1 MTMTSLFPQSAL
13 LIARTPP
20 FRLFLFASIA
30 LAMCIS
36 ANAQPALNNQQTSMA
51 DGPQPHS
58 QHQEAVTLHR
68 TSVPTGPL
76 LGELPDAPRV
86 GIQASTMGAQQSPA
100 PATGSISGIALDL
113 NAGAANGQTDQAEG
127 TAQVTGVVSDA
138 QGDGVSGAQITLTSP
153 GNLGRE
159 RKTAAASDGR
169 FTFTELPAGKLRLV
183 VTAAG
188 FGTYTSSEFL
198 VKSGETVQAPK
209 ITLNVTTASSVN
221 VFATADQIAEAQ
233 VEEQEKQRVF
243 GVFQNFYTSYI
254 WKAEPMSAKQKYK
267 LAFHTIVDPTTFVV
281 LAGVAGAEHYNG
293 TYPGYGP
300 GIGGYG
306 KRYGAALADSVS
318 GRIIGSAVLP
328 SLFHQDPRYY
338 YQGSGGI
345 RSRTWHALS
354 SAVVTRGDNGRLQPN
369 YSHLL
374 GNLAAG
380 GIANAYHP
388 ESSRGLGLTFQTLGI
403 TTGANAIGNL
413 FREFVLR
420 GLEPSVPG
428 FANGKKDST
437 FMPSH
442 P

>member
-1 MTMTSLFPQSAL
+1 MTSLFPISVL

-20 FRLFLFASIA
+20 FRLFLSGSIA

-36 ANAQPALNNQQTSMA
+36 ANAQPASTNQQTSMA
-51 DGPQPHS
+51 DAPQSHS
-58 QHQEAVTLHR
+58 QHQEAVTVHR
-68 TSVPTGPL
+68 PPVPTGPFSD
-76 LGELPDAPRV
+76 ELPDAPRV
-86 GIQASTMGAQQSPA
+86 GIQASTTGAQQGPT
-100 PATGSISGIALDL
+100 PATGSIAGIALDL
-113 NAGAANGQTDQAEG
+113 NGGAAKGQMNQAEG
-127 TAQVTGVVSDA
+127 AAQLTGVVSDA
-138 QGDGVSGAQITLTSP
+138 QGNGVSGAEITLTSP
-153 GNLGRE
+153 GKLGRE
-159 RKTAAASDGR
+159 RKTAAASDGS
-169 FTFTELPAGKLRLV
+169 FTFTELPAGKFRFV
-183 VTAAG
+183 VTAPG

-209 ITLNVTTASSVN
+209 IALNVTSASSVN
-221 VFATADQIAEAQ
+221 VFAAADQIAEAQ

-254 WKAEPMSAKQKYK
+254 WEAAPMTAKQKYK

-281 LAGVAGAEHYNG
+281 LAGVAGAEQYNG

-300 GIGGYG
+300 GIEGYG

-328 SLFHQDPRYY
+328 SLFHQDPRYF

-345 RSRTWHALS
+345 RSRTWHALT
-354 SAVVTRGDNGRLQPN
+354 SAVVTRGDNGKLQPN

-388 ESSRGLGLTFQTLGI
+388 ESSRGLGLTFQTLGV

-420 GLEPSVPG
+420 SLEPSVPG
-428 FANGKKDST
+428 FANGKKGST
-437 FMPSH
+437 SIPSH

>member
-1 MTMTSLFPQSAL
+1 MP
-13 LIARTPP
+13 
-20 FRLFLFASIA
+20 
-30 LAMCIS
+30 
-36 ANAQPALNNQQTSMA
+36 
-51 DGPQPHS
+51 
-58 QHQEAVTLHR
+58 
-68 TSVPTGPL
+68 
-76 LGELPDAPRV
+76 
-86 GIQASTMGAQQSPA
+86 GAK
-100 PATGSISGIALDL
+100 
-113 NAGAANGQTDQAEG
+113 
-127 TAQVTGVVSDA
+127 
-138 QGDGVSGAQITLTSP
+138 ITLTSP
-153 GNLGRE
+153 GKLGSE
-159 RKTAAASDGR
+159 RTTTAAADGG
-169 FTFTELPAGKLRLV
+169 FTFRELPAGKFRMV

-188 FGTYTSSEFL
+188 FGTYTSPEFA
-198 VKSGETVQAPK
+198 VKSGETIQAPK
-209 ITLNVTTASSVN
+209 IALNFTATSNVN

-233 VEEQEKQRVF
+233 LEGQEKQRVF

-254 WKAEPMSAKQKYK
+254 WEAEPMSPKQKYR
-267 LAFHTIVDPTTFVV
+267 LAYRTIIDPTTFVV
-281 LAGVAGAEHYNG
+281 LAGVASAEQYNG

-300 GIGGYG
+300 GIEGYG

-328 SLFHQDPRYY
+328 SLLHQDPRYF

-345 RSRTWHALS
+345 RSRTWHALT
-354 SAVVTRGDNGRLQPN
+354 SALVTRGDNGKRQPN

-420 GLEPSVPG
+420 SLEPSVPR
-428 FANGKKDST
+428 FANGKRGST
-437 FMPSH
+437 SITSH

>member
-1 MTMTSLFPQSAL
+1 MTSLFPISVL

-20 FRLFLFASIA
+20 FRLFLFGSIA

-36 ANAQPALNNQQTSMA
+36 ANAQPALDSQQTSME
-51 DGPQPHS
+51 DPPQSHS
-58 QHQEAVTLHR
+58 QHLETVTLHQI
-68 TSVPTGPL
+68 SVPTGPL
-76 LGELPDAPRV
+76 LDELPDAPGA
-86 GIQASTMGAQQSPA
+86 GIQGGKTGAQQSSA
-100 PATGSISGIALDL
+100 PATGSIAGIALDL
-113 NAGAANGQTDQAEG
+113 NGGAAKGQMNQAEG
-127 TAQVTGVVSDA
+127 AAQLTGVVSDA
-138 QGDGVSGAQITLTSP
+138 QGNGVSGAEITLTSP
-153 GNLGRE
+153 GKLGRE
-159 RKTAAASDGR
+159 RKTAAASDGS
-169 FTFTELPAGKLRLV
+169 FTFTELPAGKFRLV

-198 VKSGETVQAPK
+198 VKSGETILAPK
-209 ITLNVTTASSVN
+209 IALNVTTASSVN
-221 VFATADQIAEAQ
+221 VFAAADQIAQAQ

-254 WKAEPMSAKQKYK
+254 WEAAPMTAKQKYK

-281 LAGVAGAEHYNG
+281 LAGVAGAEQYNG
-293 TYPGYGP
+293 TYPGYGS
-300 GIGGYG
+300 GIEGYG

-328 SLFHQDPRYY
+328 SLFHQDPRYF

-345 RSRTWHALS
+345 RSRTWHALT
-354 SAVVTRGDNGRLQPN
+354 SAVVTRGDNGKLQPN

-388 ESSRGLGLTFQTLGI
+388 ESSRGLGLTFQTLGV

-420 GLEPSVPG
+420 SLEPSVPA
-428 FANGKKDST
+428 FANGKGYTSI
-437 FMPSH
+437 PSH
-442 P
+442 Q

>member
-1 MTMTSLFPQSAL
+1 MASLFPTSVL
-13 LIARTPP
+13 LIAKTSP
-20 FRLFLFASIA
+20 FRLFLFGSIV
-30 LAMCIS
+30 LTICIS
-36 ANAQPALNNQQTSMA
+36 ANAQSALNNQQISIA
-51 DGPQPHS
+51 DAPQPHS
-58 QHQEAVTLHR
+58 QHQEAATLYR
-68 TSVPTGPL
+68 SSVPIRPL
-76 LGELPDAPRV
+76 SDELPDAPRA
-86 GIQASTMGAQQSPA
+86 GIQASTTGTQQSPA
-100 PATGSISGIALDL
+100 PATESSSGIALNL
-113 NAGAANGQTDQAEG
+113 NGGAANGQTDQAEG
-127 TAQVTGVVSDA
+127 TAQVAGVVSDV
-138 QGDGVSGAQITLTSP
+138 QGNGVPGAEIILTSP
-153 GNLGRE
+153 GKLGRE
-159 RKTAAASDGR
+159 RTTAAASDGS
-169 FTFTELPAGKLRLV
+169 FTFTQLPAGKFRLV

-198 VKSGETVQAPK
+198 VKSGETIQAPK
-209 ITLNVTTASSVN
+209 IALNVTATSSVS
-221 VFATADQIAEAQ
+221 VFATADQIGEAQ

-254 WKAEPMSAKQKYK
+254 WEAAPMNAKQKYK

-281 LAGVAGAEHYNG
+281 LAGVAGAEQYNG
-293 TYPGYGP
+293 TYSGYGP
-300 GIGGYG
+300 GIEGYG

-328 SLFHQDPRYY
+328 SLFHQDPRYF

-354 SAVVTRGDNGRLQPN
+354 SALITRGDNGKLQPN

-420 GLEPSVPG
+420 SLEPSIPG
-428 FANGKKDST
+428 FANGKKNST
-437 FMPSH
+437 STPSH